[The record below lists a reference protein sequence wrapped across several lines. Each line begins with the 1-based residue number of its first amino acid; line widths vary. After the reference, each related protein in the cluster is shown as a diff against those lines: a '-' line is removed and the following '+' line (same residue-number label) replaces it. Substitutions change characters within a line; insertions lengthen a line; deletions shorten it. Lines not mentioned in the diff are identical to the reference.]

1 MSVYNYLG
9 IDGQHR
15 GKRGSGRGGLKRGVE
30 LVHAALYHLA
40 YAHMIPLILCD
51 GHFHLKRAVERLKAK
66 VVDGELS
73 CEVDEART

>member
-1 MSVYNYLG
+1 M
-9 IDGQHR
+9 
-15 GKRGSGRGGLKRGVE
+15 E